1 MPLVLASHHL
11 QPHCIIRT
19 CTVTVAISMQ
29 GSCNGSYEEEIEQH
43 DQPPLVPELAPI
55 RPGQCVLYT
64 DKVMFA
70 LAGNWTHEL
79 WLDNLFIRTHRL
91 PNDQKQATQ
100 TVGVSA
106 GTLWLSNVTLQSDD
120 GPAQAL
126 LGFSSS
132 RIHAEGAAPPPW
144 LCPPVHLRHFAP
156 GGTWPHAAAASQCAR
171 GHKWVASCIFQG
183 CQLAIRTGNIDCS
196 I

>member
-1 MPLVLASHHL
+1 
-11 QPHCIIRT
+11 
-19 CTVTVAISMQ
+19 MQ

-43 DQPPLVPELAPI
+43 DQPPLVPELAPVA
-55 RPGQCVLYT
+55 PGQCLLYT

-91 PNDQKQATQ
+91 PNDQKTATQ
-100 TVGVSA
+100 TVAVSA
-106 GTLWLSNVTLQSDD
+106 GTLWLSNLTLQSDE

-132 RIHAEGAAPPPW
+132 RIHAEGAAPLPCLRP
-144 LCPPVHLRHFAP
+144 LVHLRHFAP
-156 GGTWPHAAAASQCAR
+156 RDTWPHAASAWQGAR
-171 GHKWVASCIFQG
+171 AHEWVASCIFQG
-183 CQLAIRTGNIDCS
+183 CQVTIRTGYINCS
-196 I
+196 S